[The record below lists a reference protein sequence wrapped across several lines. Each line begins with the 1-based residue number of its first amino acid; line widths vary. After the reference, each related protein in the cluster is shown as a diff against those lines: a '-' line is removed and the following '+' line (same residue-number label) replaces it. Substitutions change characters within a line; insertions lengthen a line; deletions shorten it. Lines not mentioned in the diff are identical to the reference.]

1 MRNGPA
7 LQEHRAT
14 EIGQKQAFSEG
25 SLTQGVFSFYLNYGG
40 IIYSIVRA
48 HAVGGINVFKFNTE
62 LSF

>member
-40 IIYSIVRA
+40 IIIYLVMRA
-48 HAVGGINVFKFNTE
+48 HAVGGIDILN
-62 LSF
+62 SIRH